1 DRGEQVDAEGCRAYQ
16 RRRGRAGLRVRR
28 GILRG
33 HESPLLPLIFGEYR
47 RSRRSEIGRPEFPR
61 GSSRSGE
68 SSRTRRIRKPMAAH
82 TRANVTAEAV
92 VVGAGP
98 AGLTA
103 AIALAVGGIETVL
116 VAKRPER
123 PDNRTSALLP
133 GSVAALEVLG
143 AWEACRAH
151 AAPLRTIRL
160 VDDTR
165 RLLRAPE
172 VSFSADEIDLD
183 AFGHNIENRHL
194 VVALEARA
202 GALAHL
208 VRIDAPA

>member
-1 DRGEQVDAEGCRAYQ
+1 
-16 RRRGRAGLRVRR
+16 
-28 GILRG
+28 
-33 HESPLLPLIFGEYR
+33 
-47 RSRRSEIGRPEFPR
+47 
-61 GSSRSGE
+61 
-68 SSRTRRIRKPMAAH
+68 MAAQPGS
-82 TRANVTAEAV
+82 NVTAEAV

-116 VAKRPER
+116 LAKRPER
-123 PDNRTSALLP
+123 PDSRTSALLA

-151 AAPLRTIRL
+151 AAPLRAIRL

-172 VSFSADEIDLD
+172 ISFSADEIGLD

-194 VVALEARA
+194 VAALEARA
-202 GALAHL
+202 SALAHL
-208 VRIDAPA
+208 TRIDAPARAVRITENAATVELEDGGIAAQLAIGADGRNSLCR